1 MKGVL
6 MLRKTLFQKMISI
19 SMAIL
24 LALSSLIPSMAADI
38 VDSSLSREQL
48 ETKLTF
54 ENLKRKKIILEKI
67 QIRYLH
73 LKWLL

>member
-1 MKGVL
+1 

>member
-1 MKGVL
+1 

-38 VDSSLSREQL
+38 VDSSLFREQL

-54 ENLKRKKIILEKI
+54 ENLKREKIILEKI

-73 LKWLL
+73 LKRLL

>member
-1 MKGVL
+1 

-54 ENLKRKKIILEKI
+54 ENLKREKIILEKI
-67 QIRYLH
+67 QIRY
-73 LKWLL
+73 

>member
-1 MKGVL
+1 

-54 ENLKRKKIILEKI
+54 ENLNKFKEGEYNIKKKFKTDIYI
-67 QIRYLH
+67 
-73 LKWLL
+73 

>member
-1 MKGVL
+1 

-54 ENLKRKKIILEKI
+54 ENLKREKIILEKI

-73 LKWLL
+73 LKRLL

>member
-1 MKGVL
+1 
-6 MLRKTLFQKMISI
+6 MISI

-54 ENLKRKKIILEKI
+54 ENLKREKIILEKI
-67 QIRYLH
+67 QIRY
-73 LKWLL
+73 

>member
-1 MKGVL
+1 

-48 ETKLTF
+48 DTKLTF
-54 ENLKRKKIILEKI
+54 ENLKREKIILEKI

>member
-1 MKGVL
+1 
-6 MLRKTLFQKMISI
+6 MLRKTLFQKIISI

-48 ETKLTF
+48 DTKLTF
-54 ENLKRKKIILEKI
+54 ENLNKFKEGENNIKKKFKTDIYI
-67 QIRYLH
+67 
-73 LKWLL
+73 

>member
-1 MKGVL
+1 

-54 ENLKRKKIILEKI
+54 ENLNKFKEGENNIKKI
-67 QIRYLH
+67 QNRYLH
-73 LKWLL
+73 LKRLL

>member
-1 MKGVL
+1 

-54 ENLKRKKIILEKI
+54 ENLKREKIILEKI

-73 LKWLL
+73 LKRLLWI

>member
-1 MKGVL
+1 

-38 VDSSLSREQL
+38 VDSSLFREQL

-54 ENLKRKKIILEKI
+54 ENLKREKIILEKI

-73 LKWLL
+73 LKRLLWI

>member
-1 MKGVL
+1 

-54 ENLKRKKIILEKI
+54 ENLKREKIILEKI

>member
-1 MKGVL
+1 

-54 ENLKRKKIILEKI
+54 ENLKREKIILEKI

-73 LKWLL
+73 LKWLLWI

>member
-1 MKGVL
+1 

-48 ETKLTF
+48 ETKLRF
-54 ENLKRKKIILEKI
+54 ENLKREKIILEKI

-73 LKWLL
+73 LKRLL

>member
-1 MKGVL
+1 

-48 ETKLTF
+48 DTKLTF
-54 ENLKRKKIILEKI
+54 ENLNKFKEGENNIKKKFKTDIYI
-67 QIRYLH
+67 
-73 LKWLL
+73 